1 MRRILSLW
9 LPRFATDRIHRRR
22 ARERPHLPASRVG
35 EGIVTALALAGRA
48 VLAGVDDAAAAAGVS
63 PGMPLAD
70 ARAIA
75 PALRV
80 HPVDRAGDAAAL
92 DRLADWATRYTPW
105 IAVEALDAENTLG
118 GGGGLWLD
126 VTGCAHLFG
135 GEAAVLGDLLARLS
149 RCGHRARAAIADTPG
164 AAWAAARF
172 VDDPDGAGI
181 VVASRAERTV
191 LAPLPVAA
199 LRLNPAVAADLER
212 LGLRRIESLLTM
224 PRAALARRFGCGI
237 ADRLDQALGL
247 LDEPLSPR
255 RPVVP
260 HRLQI
265 AFAEPIL
272 EAPAIVEGLRHL
284 LHRLCAQLE
293 TEQRGARR
301 LDLAL
306 YRVDGTAQH
315 AAVGTGRPNRD
326 AASLARLFGE
336 QLERIDPGFGIE
348 AMALAA
354 PAVEPLTALQIVLAE
369 NPPCSGE
376 GQGGGRSAELDSL
389 LDTLGNRL
397 GFANLRQLA
406 PRESHIPERA
416 VQAVTP
422 LAATK
427 SAGWPALPPR
437 PLRLFAR
444 PEPIEATALLP
455 DHPPVM
461 FRWRAR
467 LHRIAHA
474 EGPERIEPE
483 WWRPEDS
490 AAAPRDYF
498 RVEDD
503 AGRRFWL
510 YRAGHLPQDGRWYL
524 HGLFGR

>member
-9 LPRFATDRIHRRR
+9 LPRFATDRIHRRH
-22 ARERPHLPASRVG
+22 ARERSPSPACGGGSG
-35 EGIVTALALAGRA
+35 WGHAEGLVTALALAGRA
-48 VLAGVDDAAAAAGVS
+48 VVAGVDDRAAAAGVA

-75 PALRV
+75 PGLRV
-80 HPVDRAGDAAAL
+80 HPADRAGDAAAL

-105 IAVEALDAENTLG
+105 TSIEALDAENMIG

-126 VTGCAHLFG
+126 VTGCAHLFD
-135 GEAAVLGDLLARLS
+135 GEAALLGNLLIRFA

-172 VDDPDGAGI
+172 VEDPDGTGI
-181 VVASRAERTV
+181 VVPPRGARTL

-199 LRLNPAVAADLER
+199 LRLSPAVVADLER
-212 LGLRRIESLLTM
+212 LGLRRIESLLAM
-224 PRAALARRFGCGI
+224 PRAALARRFGCGL
-237 ADRLDQALGL
+237 ADRLDQSLGY

-255 RPVVP
+255 RPIVA

-272 EAPAIVEGLRHL
+272 EATSIAEGLRRL

-293 TEQRGARR
+293 TEQLGARR
-301 LDLAL
+301 LDLVL
-306 YRVDGTAQH
+306 YRVDGTVQRTAI
-315 AAVGTGRPNRD
+315 GTSRPNRD
-326 AASLARLFGE
+326 AAALARLFAE
-336 QLERIDPGFGIE
+336 RLDRIDPGFGIE
-348 AMALAA
+348 AMAVAA
-354 PAVEPLTALQIVLAE
+354 PAVEPLTALQIVLAAT
-369 NPPCSGE
+369 S
-376 GQGGGRSAELDSL
+376 RAEAAPREDLAAL
-389 LDTLGNRL
+389 IDTLGNRL

-416 VQAVTP
+416 VRAVAP
-422 LAATK
+422 LALTK
-427 SAGWPALPPR
+427 PGGWPTLPPR
-437 PLRLFAR
+437 PLRLFPR
-444 PEPIEATALLP
+444 PEPIEAMALLP

-467 LHRIAHA
+467 LHRVRRA

-483 WWRPEDS
+483 WWRPEDAE
-490 AAAPRDYF
+490 AAERDYF
-498 RVEDD
+498 RVEDE

-510 YRAGHLPQDGRWYL
+510 YRAGQPPASGRWYL
-524 HGLFGR
+524 QGLFG